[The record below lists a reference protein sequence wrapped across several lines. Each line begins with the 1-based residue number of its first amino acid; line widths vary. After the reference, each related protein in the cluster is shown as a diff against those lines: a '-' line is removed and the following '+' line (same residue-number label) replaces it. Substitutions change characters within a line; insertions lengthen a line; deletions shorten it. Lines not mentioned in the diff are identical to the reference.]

1 MGTRFVSAV
10 VGLLCCMPLVSAAEV
25 VEAPIRTV
33 SMFKNG
39 LAVITREIEV
49 DGPGTYVL
57 EHAPTA
63 VHGTFWVE
71 SDAVVTTRTMSRR
84 IEVPLDPSAGQN
96 LREELTGRM
105 VTVRTDHD
113 DLVYRG
119 KVVALTPGASD
130 QQWSRSYETIQRY
143 WWSYSSHNMN
153 NRIAQ
158 PRTGA
163 LILDTGDERHY
174 IMPERIASVT
184 VHDPA
189 DTMMRMQPVLE
200 FTVEEPEDGES
211 VGDGNRIITLTYL
224 TKGITWAPAYL
235 TNLGEDGRVELVQQ
249 ATIRNELESIEG
261 AEFFLIS
268 GFPNIEFSHVDG
280 LNSPAAT
287 IAAFFSQLNQQVASG
302 RTAQSSVTSQAAFIS
317 NLQPTPQ
324 GTAIDLGE
332 LADAGS
338 SDLHYQSIGSVDLEA
353 GASVV
358 LRVASGEA
366 EYERFV
372 DWTIAD
378 TRDVYGRPIQVHNRH
393 TGQREAP
400 KPSDPWDAVKFR
412 NPLGFPMTTAPMM
425 VLDGGNFAGQS
436 MSYWTNPREAVIA
449 RLTKALSVRAEH
461 FEEEREGARRNT
473 RRHHWSGW
481 IATVDVEIRIVNN
494 RATPIELEIRR
505 EFSGD
510 LMESDLEPSSNRL
523 LESGTHSYNP
533 RRELKWEIPLEAGEE
548 RIVKFSY
555 EVFVRS

>member
-1 MGTRFVSAV
+1 MVGVLCAV
-10 VGLLCCMPLVSAAEV
+10 PLALASEV

-39 LAVITREIEV
+39 IAVITREIEV
-49 DGPGTYVL
+49 NGPGTYVL

-71 SDAVVTTRTMSRR
+71 SDAVVTTRTLSRR

-105 VTVRTDHD
+105 VTVRTDD
-113 DLVYRG
+113 DDVEYSGR
-119 KVVALTPGASD
+119 VVALTPGAGD

-143 WWSYSSHNMN
+143 WWSYSSYNMN
-153 NRIAQ
+153 NRMAQ

-163 LILDTGDERHY
+163 MILDSKEGRHY
-174 IMPERIASVT
+174 IMPDRISSVT
-184 VHDPA
+184 VHDPT

-200 FTVEEPEDGES
+200 FTVEEPDGGES
-211 VGDGNRIITLTYL
+211 AGGSARTITLTYL

-235 TNLGEDGRVELVQQ
+235 TRLGEDGRVEIVQQ

-287 IAAFFSQLNQQVASG
+287 IAGFFSQLNNQVYNGRGALSGAITQQVVYNTVSPD
-302 RTAQSSVTSQAAFIS
+302 RNVE
-317 NLQPTPQ
+317 L
-324 GTAIDLGE
+324 DLGE

-338 SDLHYQSIGSVDLEA
+338 TDLHYQPIGALALEA
-353 GASVV
+353 GASAVI
-358 LRVASGEA
+358 RVASAEA

-372 DWTIAD
+372 DWKIAD
-378 TRDVYGRPIQVHNRH
+378 TRDVYGRPIEERNHY
-393 TGQREAP
+393 TGQRESP
-400 KPSDPWDAVKFR
+400 KPNQPWDAARFR

-425 VLDGGNFAGQS
+425 VLDSGNFAGQS
-436 MSYWTNPREAVIA
+436 MSYWTNPGEPATA

-461 FEEEREGARRNT
+461 VEYEREGARRNT
-473 RRHHWSGW
+473 KRHYHSGW
-481 IATVDVEIRIVNN
+481 IATVDVEIRVVNH
-494 RATPIELEIRR
+494 RGTPIDMEIRR

-510 LMESDLEPSSNRL
+510 LMESDLEPASNRL

-533 RRELKWEIPLEAGEE
+533 RRELKWTLPLEPGEE
-548 RIVKFSY
+548 RVVKFSY